1 MDGTAP
7 GSAPPWLQRLGAS
20 AWLVVGIMLVLV
32 GMVWLLGQ
40 TETITAPLIAGAVVG
55 AVGGAVVGW
64 LERRGLPRAAGAG
77 VVMLGLVALGV
88 LVAVA
93 VLGGITSQRS
103 QIDAATAGA
112 VDKVEGWAADAGITS
127 AAAAA
132 QDVKEAVPQIG
143 RTLLQGVAHGIT
155 GLTSLLVFLGFTAF
169 IAFFVLKDGPVIARW
184 AERHMGLPAA
194 AAHVVTADLAH
205 ALRQYF
211 LGLTIVGAF
220 NALLVGLGAL
230 VLGVPLPATVALV
243 TFLAGYVPIIGAW
256 TAGAFA
262 FALALSA
269 QGTTAALAM
278 AAIVFLAN
286 GPLQQLVQP
295 IAFGATLQL
304 NPLVVFVVTIAA
316 GSLFG
321 VAGLVLAA
329 PLVSGAVHIDR
340 HLAELRGASALAPVE
355 GTGTPAVAEAAEG
368 PA

>member
-7 GSAPPWLQRLGAS
+7 GRPRPGSSACGAS

-194 AAHVVTADLAH
+194 AATSSPPTSPTRCAS
-205 ALRQYF
+205 
-211 LGLTIVGAF
+211 TS
-220 NALLVGLGAL
+220 
-230 VLGVPLPATVALV
+230 
-243 TFLAGYVPIIGAW
+243 W
-256 TAGAFA
+256 
-262 FALALSA
+262 
-269 QGTTAALAM
+269 
-278 AAIVFLAN
+278 
-286 GPLQQLVQP
+286 
-295 IAFGATLQL
+295 
-304 NPLVVFVVTIAA
+304 
-316 GSLFG
+316 GSRSW
-321 VAGLVLAA
+321 A
-329 PLVSGAVHIDR
+329 PSTRCSSGWAR
-340 HLAELRGASALAPVE
+340 SCSGSRSRRRSRS
-355 GTGTPAVAEAAEG
+355 
-368 PA
+368 